1 MKTGKTRREKSTSEK
16 QNREKALQTKRN
28 RNRQAQSLFRQR
40 KQVAEAAERHRIQT
54 LEGIVQESSNVF
66 IDFVD
71 ELLGKEG
78 ILRHY
83 PELGTSIHHSV
94 ARLLTLT
101 KTLHAA
107 DDAATPPAAMP
118 TQGRHSALVEPPID
132 MQAAQFASTIG
143 ILPYADFA
151 SHEQGR
157 KFQLDNTMT
166 SSSTHGAAQVSRC
179 LHPSWQLEF
188 PTTDQDK
195 ADTDSLDDE
204 FSHHVQRQP
213 LGSFCLHLIKETVS
227 QACLALKG
235 QRPVPDGDIERIF
248 QVALR
253 SYTRDQI
260 ITRLQAILGPEGH
273 RLYLAAG
280 ISCTDQDDAGDYL
293 TAVDVQS
300 RLQALGA
307 RMINVDHVE
316 ISVPNSTPETSG
328 DRGYDFG
335 DAELTFPD
343 LGPNDAASCGYNHAP
358 ILMHL
363 DVWRLTASLVN
374 VAVCAKSRP
383 MYPRTELAKAVQA
396 SVVMVNERG
405 TRGTAQGLL

>member
-1 MKTGKTRREKSTSEK
+1 M
-16 QNREKALQTKRN
+16 
-28 RNRQAQSLFRQR
+28 
-40 KQVAEAAERHRIQT
+40 
-54 LEGIVQESSNVF
+54 QESSNVF

-71 ELLGKEG
+71 ELLGKKD

-83 PELGTSIHHSV
+83 PELGASIHHSV
-94 ARLLTLT
+94 ARLLTVA
-101 KTLHAA
+101 KNLHAA

-118 TQGRHSALVEPPID
+118 TQGRFSALVEPPID
-132 MQAAQFASTIG
+132 MQAAQLSSTIG
-143 ILPYADFA
+143 IFPCADFV
-151 SHEQGR
+151 SHKQGR
-157 KFQLDNTMT
+157 RFQLDDTMT
-166 SSSTHGAAQVSRC
+166 PSTHGAAQVSRC
-179 LHPSWQLEF
+179 LQPSWQLEF

-204 FSHHVQRQP
+204 FPRHVQRQP

-235 QRPVPDGDIERIF
+235 QRQVPDRDVERVF

-253 SYTRDQI
+253 SYTREQI
-260 ITRLQAILGPEGH
+260 MTRLQAILGPEGH

-280 ISCTDQDDAGDYL
+280 ISCTDHDDAGDYL

-300 RLQALGA
+300 RLEALGA

-316 ISVPNSTPETSG
+316 ISVPNGTPEISG
-328 DRGYDFG
+328 DRGSVFG
-335 DAELTFPD
+335 DAEELTFPD
-343 LGPNDAASCGYNHAP
+343 LGPNDAASCGYNHTP

-374 VAVCAKSRP
+374 VAVCAQSRP

-396 SVVMVNERG
+396 SVVMVDERG
-405 TRGTAQGLL
+405 TRGTEQGLL

>member
-1 MKTGKTRREKSTSEK
+1 M
-16 QNREKALQTKRN
+16 QTKRN

-83 PELGTSIHHSV
+83 PELGASIHRSV

-118 TQGRHSALVEPPID
+118 TQGRLSALVEPPID
-132 MQAAQFASTIG
+132 MQAAQLASTIG
-143 ILPYADFA
+143 ILPYADFV

-157 KFQLDNTMT
+157 RFQLDDIMT
-166 SSSTHGAAQVSRC
+166 SSPTHGAAQVSRC
-179 LHPSWQLEF
+179 LQPSWQLEF

-195 ADTDSLDDE
+195 ANTDSLDDE

-227 QACLALKG
+227 QACLALRG
-235 QRPVPDGDIERIF
+235 QRPVPDGEIERVF

-280 ISCTDQDDAGDYL
+280 ISCTDHDDAGDYL

-316 ISVPNSTPETSG
+316 ISVPNGTPEISG
-328 DRGYDFG
+328 NRGSVFG
-335 DAELTFPD
+335 DAELTFTD
-343 LGPNDAASCGYNHAP
+343 LGPKDAASCGYNHTP

-374 VAVCAKSRP
+374 VAVCAQSRP

-405 TRGTAQGLL
+405 TRGTGQGLL

>member
-1 MKTGKTRREKSTSEK
+1 MV
-16 QNREKALQTKRN
+16 QTKRN

-66 IDFVD
+66 IDFLD

-83 PELGTSIHHSV
+83 PELGASIHRSV

-107 DDAATPPAAMP
+107 DDAATPPAAIP
-118 TQGRHSALVEPPID
+118 TQGRLSALVESSID
-132 MQAAQFASTIG
+132 IQAAQLASAIG

-151 SHEQGR
+151 SNKQGR
-157 KFQLDNTMT
+157 QFQLDNTMT
-166 SSSTHGAAQVSRC
+166 PPTHGAAQVSRY
-179 LHPSWQLEF
+179 LQPSWQLEF

-195 ADTDSLDDE
+195 AGTDSLDNE
-204 FSHHVQRQP
+204 FLYVKRQP

-235 QRPVPDGDIERIF
+235 QRPVPDRDIERVF

-280 ISCTDQDDAGDYL
+280 ISCTDHDDAGDYL

-316 ISVPNSTPETSG
+316 ISIPNGTPEISG
-328 DRGYDFG
+328 DRGSVFG

-343 LGPNDAASCGYNHAP
+343 LGPNDTASCGYNYTP

-374 VAVCAKSRP
+374 VAVCAQSRP

-405 TRGTAQGLL
+405 TRGTAQWLL

>member
-1 MKTGKTRREKSTSEK
+1 M
-16 QNREKALQTKRN
+16 
-28 RNRQAQSLFRQR
+28 
-40 KQVAEAAERHRIQT
+40 
-54 LEGIVQESSNVF
+54 QESSTVF

-71 ELLGKEG
+71 ELLGKKD

-83 PELGTSIHHSV
+83 PELGASIHRSV

-101 KTLHAA
+101 KTLHAV

-118 TQGRHSALVEPPID
+118 TQGRPSAIVEPPID
-132 MQAAQFASTIG
+132 MQAAQFASAIG
-143 ILPYADFA
+143 ILPYADFV
-151 SHEQGR
+151 SHEQGHQ
-157 KFQLDNTMT
+157 FQLDNTMT
-166 SSSTHGAAQVSRC
+166 PPTRGAAQVSRC
-179 LHPSWQLEF
+179 LQPSWQLEF
-188 PTTDQDK
+188 PTTDQNK

-227 QACLALKG
+227 QACLVLKG
-235 QRPVPDGDIERIF
+235 QRPVPDGDIERVF

-280 ISCTDQDDAGDYL
+280 ISCTDHDDAGNYL

-316 ISVPNSTPETSG
+316 ISVPSGTPEISG
-328 DRGYDFG
+328 DRGYVFG

-343 LGPNDAASCGYNHAP
+343 LGPNDAASCGYNHTP

-374 VAVCAKSRP
+374 VAVCAQNRP

-396 SVVMVNERG
+396 SVVMVHERG
-405 TRGTAQGLL
+405 TGGTAQGLL